1 MYVENAR
8 LEKLL
13 AHPVLDEKD
22 RYEIRQIFSFVDQT
36 RKMNIIANFEILLG
50 KIVALKDD
58 LREQQKFLLGKA
70 MENIYRSLNVT
81 NHRAVK
87 NVTGENIQK
96 LKHIL

>member
-58 LREQQKFLLGKA
+58 MVGQQKFLLGKA
-70 MENIYRSLNVT
+70 IDNIYRSAKKVNQ
-81 NHRAVK
+81 NAVK
-87 NVTGENIQK
+87 NTTSHQVQK
-96 LKHIL
+96 LRNIL

>member
-58 LREQQKFLLGKA
+58 LRGQQEFLLGKA
-70 MENIYRSLNVT
+70 IENIYRSLNAT
-81 NHRAVK
+81 NNRAVK
-87 NVTGENIQK
+87 HSTSENIK
-96 LKHIL
+96 HLKNIL